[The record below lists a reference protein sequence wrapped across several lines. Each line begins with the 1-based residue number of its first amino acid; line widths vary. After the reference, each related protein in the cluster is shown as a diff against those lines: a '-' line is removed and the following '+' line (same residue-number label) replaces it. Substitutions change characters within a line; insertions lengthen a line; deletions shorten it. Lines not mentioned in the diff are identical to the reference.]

1 MPEDQ
6 FKQFVDTHREA
17 FESSS
22 QDFQQIWLEI
32 EQGLDSKSS
41 LGHPGWMKV
50 AAALLILLV
59 SGWVAFV
66 MQTGDQLPL
75 ELQETEQHYF
85 SLIQVKMEQLSP
97 HHNSIDA
104 LIWED
109 LEMLDREYE
118 ALKHDLKERID
129 QEEVAQA
136 MIENQRLKLEI
147 LQQILHEIESKA
159 KAEDVNNVE
168 I

>member
-22 QDFQQIWLEI
+22 QDFQQIWSEI

-41 LGHPGWMKV
+41 LWHPGWMKV

-66 MQTGDQLPL
+66 MQTRDQLPL
-75 ELQETEQHYF
+75 ELQESEQHYF

-97 HHNSIDA
+97 HQNSVDA

-109 LEMLDREYE
+109 LEMLDHEYE
-118 ALKHDLKERID
+118 ALKLDLKERID

-147 LQQILHEIESKA
+147 LEQILHEIESKA